1 MIAALIRWS
10 VANRFLVL
18 LAAALLAVAGVWA
31 VRTTPLDAIPDLSDT
46 QVIIRTTFPGQAPQ
60 IVEDQVTYP
69 LTTTML
75 SVPGAKAVR
84 GYSFF
89 GDSFVYVL
97 FDDGTDLYWARSRV
111 LEYLNQVA
119 GRLPA
124 GAKPALGPDATG
136 VGWVYEYALVD
147 RSGKN
152 DLAQLRALQDW
163 FLKYELKAVPNVAEV
178 ATVGGMVR
186 QYQVVVDP
194 ARLKAYNLPLAKVVA
209 AIRDANREAGGSV
222 VELAEAEYMVRT
234 RGYLKSLADF
244 RSIPV
249 LTSEGGTPVLLQD
262 VARVQVGPEMR
273 RGIAE
278 LDGEGEVAGGIVVL
292 RSGKNA
298 WETIQAVKAKLEQLK
313 PGLPPGVEIVPVYD
327 RSALIERAVDHLR
340 GKLVEEFV
348 VVALVC
354 LVFLLHLRSALVAV
368 VSLPLGVLAA
378 FLVMRVQG
386 VNANIMSLG
395 GIAIAVGAM
404 VDAAIVMI
412 ENAHKKLEA
421 WKQAQAP
428 HPDALPAARGERAS
442 VEPTSEERWRIITDA
457 AVEVGP
463 ALFFSLLV
471 ITLSF
476 VPVFALEA
484 QEGRLFAPLAFTKS
498 YAMAA
503 SAILAVTLVPVL
515 MGYFVRGRIPRENAN
530 PVNRFLIAAY
540 RPLLAAALAW
550 PKATLAI
557 AAVALAATAWP
568 VLQLGGEFMP
578 PMDEGDLLYM
588 PTALPGLSA
597 GKAGEL
603 LQQTDRMIKAVPE
616 VARVFGKVG
625 RAETA
630 TDPAPMEMI
639 ETTIQFKPKSEWRA
653 GMTTAKLV
661 QELDRSVQ
669 VPGLSNVWVPPIRN
683 RIDMLAT
690 GIKSPVG
697 IKVSGPDLAEI
708 DRVTQQIERAVKT
721 VDGVTSAFAERLAG
735 GRYLDVTI
743 DRAAAAR
750 YGLSIIDVQDVIG
763 AAVGGENI
771 GETVEGLARFPI
783 SVRYPRELRDSVE
796 ALRML
801 PIVTERGA
809 QLPLSA
815 IATIRI
821 VDGPPMLKSENARL
835 SGWVYVDV
843 RGRDLVSVVRD
854 AQASVIR
861 EVKVPPG
868 YSVSWSGQF
877 EYLERA
883 KARLAYVV
891 PFTLVVIF
899 VLLYLAFRRADE
911 ALLIMLA
918 VPFALV
924 GGYWLLWLLGY
935 ATSVATAVGFIALA
949 GVAAEFGV
957 VMLLYLRHAWEARL
971 ARGEPATMATLRAA
985 IEEGAVLRVRPKA
998 MTVAVIMAGL
1008 LPIMLSSGTGAEVM
1022 QRIAAPMVGG
1032 MITAPILSML
1042 VIPAAYLLLRGRSL
1056 RGARTAPASASAAV
1070 APAHA

>member
-18 LAAALLAVAGVWA
+18 LAAVFVAAAGIWA

-60 IVEDQVTYP
+60 IVEDQVTFP

-97 FDDGTDLYWARSRV
+97 FEDGTDQYWARSRV
-111 LEYLNQVA
+111 LEYLNQVQ
-119 GRLPA
+119 GRLPPA
-124 GAKPALGPDATG
+124 AKPSLGPDATG
-136 VGWVYEYALVD
+136 VGWIYEYALVD
-147 RSGKN
+147 RSGGH

-163 FLKYELKAVPNVAEV
+163 FLKYELKALPNVAEV

-194 ARLKAYNLPLAKVVA
+194 ARLKAYNLPLAKVIA
-209 AIRDANREAGGSV
+209 AIRGANQEAGGSV

-234 RGYLKSLADF
+234 RGYLRSLDDF

-249 LTSEGGTPVLLQD
+249 QVSEGGTPVLLKD
-262 VARVQVGPEMR
+262 IARVQHGPEMR

-278 LDGEGEVAGGIVVL
+278 LDGEGEVVGGIVVL

-313 PGLPPGVEIVPVYD
+313 PGLPSGVEIVPVYD
-327 RSALIERAVDHLR
+327 RSALIERAVDHLK

-348 VVALVC
+348 VVAAVC
-354 LVFLLHLRSALVAV
+354 LVFLLHLRSSLVAV

-378 FLVMRVQG
+378 FIVMRMQG

-395 GIAIAVGAM
+395 GIAIAIGAM
-404 VDAAIVMI
+404 VDAAIVMV

-421 WKQAQAP
+421 WK
-428 HPDALPAARGERAS
+428 HEHGG
-442 VEPTSEERWRIITDA
+442 EPTSEERWRIITDA
-457 AVEVGP
+457 SIEVGP
-463 ALFFSLLV
+463 ALFFSLLI

-476 VPVFALEA
+476 VPVFTLEA
-484 QEGRLFAPLAFTKS
+484 QEGRMFAPLAYTKT

-503 SAILAVTLVPVL
+503 AACLAVTLVPVL
-515 MGYFVRGRIPRENAN
+515 MGYVVRGRIPTEAAN
-530 PVNRFLIAAY
+530 PLNRSLIAIY
-540 RPLLAAALAW
+540 RPLLAAALEW
-550 PKATLAI
+550 PKATLI
-557 AAVALAATAWP
+557 VAAFALAATAWP
-568 VLQLGGEFMP
+568 VSQLGGEFMP
-578 PMDEGDLLYM
+578 PLDEGDLLYM

-603 LQQTDRMIKAVPE
+603 LQQTDRLIKSVPE

-639 ETTIQFKPKSEWRA
+639 ETTIQFKPREEWRP

-661 QELDRSVQ
+661 EELDRTVQ
-669 VPGLSNVWVPPIRN
+669 VPGLSNIWVPPIRN

-697 IKVSGPDLAEI
+697 IKVSGPDPATI
-708 DRVTQQIERAVKT
+708 DRVAQVIERAVKG
-721 VDGVTSAFAERLAG
+721 VPGVTSALAERLEG
-735 GRYLDVTI
+735 GRYIDIVV

-750 YGLSIIDVQDVIG
+750 YGVSIVEVQEMIG

-771 GETVEGLARFPI
+771 GETIEGLARFPI

-801 PIVTERGA
+801 PLVTERGA

-815 IATIRI
+815 VASVRI

-843 RGRDLVSVVRD
+843 RGRDLVSVVHD
-854 AQASVIR
+854 AKDAVAR
-861 EVKVPPG
+861 ELKLPPG

-891 PFTLVVIF
+891 PATLAVIF
-899 VLLYLAFRRADE
+899 VLLYLAFRRIDE

-924 GGYWLLWLLGY
+924 GGYWLLWALGY

-957 VMLLYLRHAWEARL
+957 VMLLYLRQAWEARL
-971 ARGEPATMATLRAA
+971 ARGEPATRATLVAA

-1008 LPIMLSSGTGAEVM
+1008 LPIMLSEGTGAEVM

-1032 MITAPILSML
+1032 MITAPLLSML
-1042 VIPAAYLLLRGRSL
+1042 VIPAAYLLLRRRRL
-1056 RGARTAPASASAAV
+1056 D
-1070 APAHA
+1070 